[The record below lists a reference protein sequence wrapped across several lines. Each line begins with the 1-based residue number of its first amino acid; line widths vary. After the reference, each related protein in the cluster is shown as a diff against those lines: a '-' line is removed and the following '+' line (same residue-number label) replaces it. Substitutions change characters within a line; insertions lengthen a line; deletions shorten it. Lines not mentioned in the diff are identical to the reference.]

1 MAGHHYYFAVTL
13 PKDLQRSLVHW
24 RAENFP
30 ADYGRPVPASGMEI
44 TLAWLGEISE
54 TTCQRLQQQAARIR
68 QRPFTLTLNDAGHWP
83 RSSHLWLGCR
93 PAPPGV
99 IQLAALLRSQAA
111 RLGCP
116 QSAAPFHPHVR
127 LIHQAYRAVKIPP
140 AGFHWQMRV
149 TAFSLMCAGG
159 NGRKG
164 PRCLATFPLFDDQ
177 HLREES
183 P

>member
-83 RSSHLWLGCR
+83 RSGHLWLGCR
-93 PAPPGV
+93 PAPP
-99 IQLAALLRSQAA
+99 
-111 RLGCP
+111 
-116 QSAAPFHPHVR
+116 
-127 LIHQAYRAVKIPP
+127 
-140 AGFHWQMRV
+140 
-149 TAFSLMCAGG
+149 
-159 NGRKG
+159 
-164 PRCLATFPLFDDQ
+164 
-177 HLREES
+177 E
-183 P
+183 